1 MSKTAKVVLLLT
13 ICPSVLLRNC
23 RYLGNVMFSPTPF
36 LSSSQQ
42 FVLPSLLPPW
52 QWRPISFHWSPRC
65 AGTKRPNR
73 VQIGEKPEPEEKGG
87 NSLRELTKPSHR
99 RDIVKLKKTYHH
111 NQKKLRQ
118 ITKVNH
124 FKGDQTSKPIIHHL
138 LTLNPIPFN
147 LSLPLCL
154 FLSFPHQ
161 PGQCLIT

>member
-1 MSKTAKVVLLLT
+1 MLCSPPLHSCRAANNLFSLRFCLPDNDNQSPSIGPLDAQEQKVLIEYRLE
-13 ICPSVLLRNC
+13 R
-23 RYLGNVMFSPTPF
+23 
-36 LSSSQQ
+36 SQSQ
-42 FVLPSLLPPW
+42 
-52 QWRPISFHWSPRC
+52 RR
-65 AGTKRPNR
+65 
-73 VQIGEKPEPEEKGG
+73 IGS

-99 RDIVKLKKTYHH
+99 QDRVKLKKTYHH